1 MKKQPETPLK
11 GYLSSIVAFI
21 TATAFGIL
29 IFSAVSQHAVESL
42 ARTKL
47 ALNVSRQST
56 HFEEILD
63 VNYQYLEGVAAQ
75 VGQDDA
81 LVSEK
86 NQNMLSAIQS
96 TTSIDHVALIDL
108 DGIAYYENGEV
119 KDVSHRDYVR
129 EGLAGNRFLSDPV
142 QSSVDH
148 ETRVILGVPV
158 YHQDV
163 IIGILGVSYNVTA
176 LNRMMFEDLFDGNG
190 FSIIIDEK
198 GNIITLD
205 GSSEH
210 QRIGSSDNFFDF
222 YGQWNFKGTDS
233 LQEIRDA
240 FQNHSDGIIKLLQPD
255 DPESSR
261 YIAYTPLPLNNWMM
275 CYVIPVSLAM
285 ESYRFV
291 QDYELALNGF
301 FMFLVVLLVI
311 RIALI
316 HTRDRSALVRT
327 AQIDGLTS
335 LYNKQN
341 TQPIID
347 AFLQQSRADEQHA
360 FLILDIDKFKDVN
373 DNYGH
378 AAGDKILQ
386 NVGAFLKSQF
396 RDNDII
402 GRIGGDEFV
411 ILMKD
416 VYSKDA
422 AVSRVKSM
430 LENIRN
436 IQQAAID
443 NHNIT
448 FSVGVA
454 FSPDQG
460 MRFEDLYHSAD
471 QALYQSK
478 RNGRDSFTVY
488 EKV

>member
-1 MKKQPETPLK
+1 MKKPLDTPLK

-21 TATAFGIL
+21 TATAFGII

-47 ALNVSRQST
+47 MLNVSRQSS

-75 VGQDDA
+75 IGQDDT

-86 NQNMLSAIQS
+86 NQNMISAIQA
-96 TTSIDHVALIDL
+96 TTSIDHVALIDP

-129 EGLAGNRFLSDPV
+129 NGLSGKHFLSDPV
-142 QSSVDH
+142 QSIVDH

-158 YHQDV
+158 YHQDT

-190 FSIIIDEK
+190 FSIIIDEE

-222 YGQWNFKGTDS
+222 YGQWNFKGSDS
-233 LQEIRDA
+233 LQEIRNA
-240 FQNHSDGIIKLLQPD
+240 FQDHSDGIVKLLQPD
-255 DPESSR
+255 DLESSR
-261 YIAYTPLPLNNWMM
+261 YIAYAPLPFNNWMM

-285 ESYRFV
+285 ESYQFV
-291 QDYELALNGF
+291 QNYELALNGF
-301 FMFLVVLLVI
+301 FMLLVVLLVI

-316 HTRDRSALVRT
+316 HSRDRSELVRT

-341 TQPIID
+341 TQPVID
-347 AFLQQSRADEQHA
+347 AFLQQSRAGAQHA

-460 MRFEDLYHSAD
+460 MRFDDLYRNAD
-471 QALYQSK
+471 KALYQSK
-478 RNGRDSFTVY
+478 RGGRDSFTVY